1 MGCNCKHN
9 REEINQGLKYF
20 EDLKRLFIKRM
31 TEDSET
37 QDRRRKD
44 FNQAIFHYYSDED
57 IESNAQY
64 MEEYG
69 KYGIVSAINSGDTYQ
84 VWDKITMD
92 MVLECFDAAVKDWRK
107 SWCDV
112 DGCMRK

>member
-9 REEINQGLKYF
+9 RESINQGLKYF

-37 QDRRRKD
+37 HDRRRKD
-44 FNQAIFHYYSDED
+44 FNQAIFHYYDED
-57 IESNAQY
+57 DIRCN
-64 MEEYG
+64 EEYRDKFG
-69 KYGIVSAINSGDTYQ
+69 FVSKINPGDTYA
-84 VWDKITMD
+84 VWDEITMD
-92 MVLECFDAAVKDWRK
+92 MVLQCFDDAVKDWRK

-112 DGCMRK
+112 DGCTRK